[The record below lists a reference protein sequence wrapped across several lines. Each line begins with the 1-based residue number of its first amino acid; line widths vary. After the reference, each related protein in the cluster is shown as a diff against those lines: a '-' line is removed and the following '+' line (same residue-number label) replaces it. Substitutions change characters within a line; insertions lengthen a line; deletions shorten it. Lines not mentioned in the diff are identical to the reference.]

1 MQVALGK
8 LAAKDIEGLRS
19 LACAGQEDRIGEQLG
34 LAGMGAGAELIPGI
48 DTQALLDAITLDV
61 SKVKYGDPAIDGD
74 VATVPVT
81 GSAKVTFDEERMRPL
96 SRRSSSSAGRR

>member
-1 MQVALGK
+1 PGAVVQVALGK
-8 LAAKDIEGLRS
+8 LAAKDVEGLRP

-48 DTQALLDAITLDV
+48 DSQALLDAITLDV
-61 SKVKYGDPAIDGD
+61 SKVKFGDPVIDGD

-81 GSAKVTFDEERMRPL
+81 GSAEVTFDEGALAPRGHAAL
-96 SRRSSSSAGRR
+96 